1 MSAQHLSNTL
11 LVKIFGMLEEPR
23 VVALLP
29 ESESQRDE
37 ALATVR
43 RASRMAAH
51 LLQLEREATAINF
64 S

>member
-11 LVKIFGMLEEPR
+11 LMKIFGMLEEPR

-37 ALATVR
+37 ALAAVR

>member
-1 MSAQHLSNTL
+1 MPAQHLSNTL

-37 ALATVR
+37 ALAAVR

>member
-37 ALATVR
+37 ALAAVR

>member
-1 MSAQHLSNTL
+1 M
-11 LVKIFGMLEEPR
+11 KIFGMLEEPR

-37 ALATVR
+37 ALAAVR